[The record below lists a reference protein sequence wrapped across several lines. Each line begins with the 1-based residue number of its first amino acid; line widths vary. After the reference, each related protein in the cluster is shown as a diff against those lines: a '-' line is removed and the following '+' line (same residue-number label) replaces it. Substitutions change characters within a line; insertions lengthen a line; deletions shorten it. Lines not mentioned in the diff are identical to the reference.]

1 MNAFDSSSHVR
12 PLLSPQ
18 EAIARELIIDRV
30 QRRHAHRP
38 ERRHARTAA
47 VLRRL
52 AERLDPQPVTWSV
65 PRRDGTPARPSGTR
79 PAGAC

>member
-1 MNAFDSSSHVR
+1 MSTFQPSSHVR

-30 QRRHAHRP
+30 QRRHVHRP
-38 ERRHARTAA
+38 ERRHARAAA

-52 AERLDPQPVTWSV
+52 AERLDPQPVTW
-65 PRRDGTPARPSGTR
+65 PTQRRDGAPARPSGIR